1 MIASAELHRLV
12 PQWQPGVWIGC
23 ERRASEVV
31 SEFIEVQDAHGPSSR
46 ARPGHAAMPAVVHT
60 SVHMHPAQ
68 LLLALWPPQTLA
80 QPLLPRWPQRVL
92 LVNDGPDAGAR
103 ALLGEMPAQAR
114 LWLAPQEVDAAF
126 LAEVLLRSEPELA
139 LWQQQA
145 LRGFIERERAACIE
159 QIGLRF
165 RRGRALSR

>member
-1 MIASAELHRLV
+1 MSASAELHRLV

-23 ERRASEVV
+23 ECRASEVV
-31 SEFIEVQDAHGPSSR
+31 SEFIEVQDAHEPVSR
-46 ARPGHAAMPAVVHT
+46 MRPGEGALPPMVHT

-80 QPLLPRWPQRVL
+80 QPLLPRWPQRVM
-92 LVNDGPDAGAR
+92 LVSDGLHAAAR

-114 LWLAPQEVDAAF
+114 LWLAPQDVDAAF

-139 LWQQQA
+139 QWQQQA
-145 LRGFIERERAACIE
+145 LRGFIERERAACVE

-165 RRGRALSR
+165 RRGRALAR